1 VGEILSIAKR
11 GNFATNTPEMAL
23 IDATQELA
31 SGELQCDKLLIIGLD
46 TRDESYSIR
55 SYNSGLRNSE
65 ILALCEA
72 VKADTLRRMG
82 Y

>member
-1 VGEILSIAKR
+1 VAEVLSIAKF

-31 SGELQCDKLLIIGLD
+31 SGELQCDKLLIVGLD
-46 TRDESYSIR
+46 TRDGSYSFR
-55 SYNSGLRNSE
+55 HYNSGLKNSE

-72 VKADTLRRMG
+72 IKAKTLQAMG